1 MADIHIYDGTLKLN
15 HADSLGTNNYIQL
28 LSSNAKIAFDISGNE
43 ILENEIYG
51 YSYSGSLIKDGG
63 GFLTLGKYVMVNSA
77 EIIQGGLI
85 INPNNFY
92 GDIAIYSEANLI
104 FNSNADSAFY
114 NRLSGNGNITQ
125 QGDYAFTIHS
135 NSAGFNGTYNVNGGS
150 LAIASGAALGGNIR
164 LNTADFVTHG
174 SMQVIYCSKI
184 PNGHYIIT

>member
-1 MADIHIYDGTLKLN
+1 
-15 HADSLGTNNYIQL
+15 
-28 LSSNAKIAFDISGNE
+28 
-43 ILENEIYG
+43 
-51 YSYSGSLIKDGG
+51 
-63 GFLTLGKYVMVNSA
+63 MVNSA